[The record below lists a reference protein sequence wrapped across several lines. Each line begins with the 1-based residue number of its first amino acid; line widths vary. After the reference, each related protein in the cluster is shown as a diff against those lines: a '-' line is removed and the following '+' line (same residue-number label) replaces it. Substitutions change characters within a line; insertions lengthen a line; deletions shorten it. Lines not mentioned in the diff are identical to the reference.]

1 MADKLLMILKSAILS
16 VIGVVSW
23 LYFESRKRPSDSS
36 QFIEAMKE
44 AAAVATILAEKVIL
58 PQPAVTGMDS
68 EIAEKSVAVCAVVGV
83 ATAAAEAVAVALA
96 AA

>member
-1 MADKLLMILKSAILS
+1 
-16 VIGVVSW
+16 
-23 LYFESRKRPSDSS
+23 
-36 QFIEAMKE
+36 MKE
-44 AAAVATILAEKVIL
+44 AAALATILAEKVIL